1 MEREIQMAKCVK
13 SKRNGNIIRVSDE
26 EAARLVKE
34 SDFAYAPKAFA
45 KACARTNS
53 GFDPARFLAAC
64 DYCEEETV

>member
-1 MEREIQMAKCVK
+1 MNLQRRHFQFIADTLKGEKPGKNWDAN
-13 SKRNGNIIRVSDE
+13 KRLQWELMVR
-26 EAARLVKE
+26 
-34 SDFAYAPKAFA
+34 AFA